1 MIGFATFYRHE
12 RPQNYVGETGA
23 RTRRVRPGGAHSWR
37 GSMETTRFTSIGRP
51 VDPAWPTNRAILI
64 LSLTVMLVVAAFRI
78 VFGGLAFL
86 PALVAG
92 AFAGGSVF
100 LAWAFARELD
110 PDHDLA
116 AFVGA
121 LIALPAWELL
131 GSPRFTSLVLLLLGL
146 RIVNRTVGPPARPL
160 DSIAL
165 LLLAGWVAWR
175 GDWITTVVILG
186 AFVLDGTLKPEHRI
200 HLAAAG
206 AALALTGVAVSRAG
220 IPAGLAGP
228 DLPSVLALALLLPFL
243 RVLAQ
248 SRNLQTL
255 TDVGALPLVAN
266 RIRSAQALGLLA
278 VLLAVAAYGLEG
290 LEALSP
296 LWAAMVGCGLFTLVA
311 GGRDRQ

>member
-1 MIGFATFYRHE
+1 
-12 RPQNYVGETGA
+12 
-23 RTRRVRPGGAHSWR
+23 
-37 GSMETTRFTSIGRP
+37 METTRITSIGRP

-92 AFAGGSVF
+92 ALAGGSVF

-131 GSPRFTSLVLLLLGL
+131 GSPRFASLVLLLLGL

-160 DSIAL
+160 DSISL
-165 LLLAGWVAWR
+165 LLLASWVAWR
-175 GDWITTVVILG
+175 GDWITMVVILG

-206 AALALTGVAVSRAG
+206 AVLALTGVAVSRAG

-228 DLPSVLALALLLPFL
+228 DLPSVVALALVVPFL

-296 LWAAMVGCGLFTLVA
+296 LWAAMVGCGLFTFVA
-311 GGRDRQ
+311 GGRERQ

>member
-12 RPQNYVGETGA
+12 RPQDYVGETRA

-37 GSMETTRFTSIGRP
+37 GSMETTRITSIGRP

-92 AFAGGSVF
+92 ALAGGSVF

-131 GSPRFTSLVLLLLGL
+131 GSPRFASLVLLLLGL

-160 DSIAL
+160 DSISL
-165 LLLAGWVAWR
+165 LLLASWVAWR
-175 GDWITTVVILG
+175 GDWITMVVILG

-206 AALALTGVAVSRAG
+206 AVLALTGVAVSRAG

-228 DLPSVLALALLLPFL
+228 DLPSVVALALVVPFL

-296 LWAAMVGCGLFTLVA
+296 LWAAMVGCGLFTFVA
-311 GGRDRQ
+311 GGRERQ

>member
-1 MIGFATFYRHE
+1 MS
-12 RPQNYVGETGA
+12 
-23 RTRRVRPGGAHSWR
+23 TRI
-37 GSMETTRFTSIGRP
+37 TSIGRP

-92 AFAGGSVF
+92 ALAGGSVF

-131 GSPRFTSLVLLLLGL
+131 GSPRFASLVLLLLGL

-175 GDWITTVVILG
+175 GDWITTVVLLG
-186 AFVLDGTLKPEHRI
+186 AFVLDGILKPEHRI

-206 AALALTGVAVSRAG
+206 AVLALTGVAVSRAG

-228 DLPSVLALALLLPFL
+228 DLPSVVALALVVPFL

-255 TDVGALPLVAN
+255 TDVGALPLVAI

-296 LWAAMVGCGLFTLVA
+296 LWAAMVGCGLFTFVA
-311 GGRDRQ
+311 GGMSAQPPCGGARASSAARRA

>member
-1 MIGFATFYRHE
+1 
-12 RPQNYVGETGA
+12 
-23 RTRRVRPGGAHSWR
+23 
-37 GSMETTRFTSIGRP
+37 METTRITSIGRP
-51 VDPAWPTNRAILI
+51 VDPAWPTNLAILI
-64 LSLTVMLVVAAFRI
+64 LSLTVVLVVAAFRM

-100 LAWAFARELD
+100 LAWALARELD

-121 LIALPAWELL
+121 LIALLAWELL
-131 GSPRFTSLVLLLLGL
+131 GSPRFASLVLLLLGL

-175 GDWITTVVILG
+175 GDWITTFVVLI
-186 AFVLDGTLKPEHRI
+186 AFLLDGTLRPEHRI

-220 IPAGLAGP
+220 IPAELSGP

-243 RVLAQ
+243 RILER
-248 SRNLQTL
+248 SRSLRTL
-255 TDVGALPLVAN
+255 TDVGALPLVAK
-266 RIRSAQALGLLA
+266 RVRSGQALGLLA
-278 VLLAVAAYGLEG
+278 VLLSVAAYGLEG

-296 LWAAMVGCGLFTLVA
+296 LWAAMVGCGLFSIVA

>member
-1 MIGFATFYRHE
+1 
-12 RPQNYVGETGA
+12 
-23 RTRRVRPGGAHSWR
+23 
-37 GSMETTRFTSIGRP
+37 METTRITSIGRP
-51 VDPAWPTNRAILI
+51 VDPTWPTNRAILI
-64 LSLTVMLVVAAFRI
+64 LSLTVVLLVAAFRM
-78 VFGGLAFL
+78 VLGGLAFL

-100 LAWAFARELD
+100 LAWALARELD
-110 PDHDLA
+110 PDHDMA

-131 GSPRFTSLVLLLLGL
+131 GSPRFASLVLLLLGL

-175 GDWITTVVILG
+175 GDWITTFVVLS
-186 AFVLDGTLKPEHRI
+186 AFILDGTLRPEHRV

-220 IPAGLAGP
+220 IPSDLTGP

-243 RVLAQ
+243 RTLER
-248 SRNLQTL
+248 SRSLRTL
-255 TDVGALPLVAN
+255 TDVGALPLVAK
-266 RIRSAQALGLLA
+266 RVRSAQALGLLA

-290 LEALSP
+290 LGALSP
-296 LWAAMVGCGLFTLVA
+296 LWAAMVGSGLFTIVA
-311 GGRDRQ
+311 GGRDRR

>member
-12 RPQNYVGETGA
+12 RPQNYVGETEA
-23 RTRRVRPGGAHSWR
+23 RNRRVRAGGAHRWR
-37 GSMETTRFTSIGRP
+37 GSMETTRITSIGRP

-64 LSLTVMLVVAAFRI
+64 LSLTVMLVVATFRI

-86 PALVAG
+86 PALVAA

-186 AFVLDGTLKPEHRI
+186 AFVLDGILKPEHRI

-206 AALALTGVAVSRAG
+206 AALALTAVAVSRAG

-243 RVLAQ
+243 RVLAP

-255 TDVGALPLVAN
+255 TDVGALPLVAI

-278 VLLAVAAYGLEG
+278 VFLAVAAYGLEG

-296 LWAAMVGCGLFTLVA
+296 LWAAMVGCGLFTFVA

>member
-12 RPQNYVGETGA
+12 RPQDYVGETRA
-23 RTRRVRPGGAHSWR
+23 RTRRVRPGGAQSWR
-37 GSMETTRFTSIGRP
+37 GSMETTRITSIGRP

-92 AFAGGSVF
+92 ALAGGSVF

-131 GSPRFTSLVLLLLGL
+131 GSPRFASLVLLLLGL

-160 DSIAL
+160 DSISL
-165 LLLAGWVAWR
+165 LLLASWVAWR

-228 DLPSVLALALLLPFL
+228 DLPSVVALALVVPFL

-266 RIRSAQALGLLA
+266 RIGSAQALGLLA

-296 LWAAMVGCGLFTLVA
+296 LWAAMVGCGLFTFVA
-311 GGRDRQ
+311 GGRERQ

>member
-1 MIGFATFYRHE
+1 MS
-12 RPQNYVGETGA
+12 
-23 RTRRVRPGGAHSWR
+23 TRI
-37 GSMETTRFTSIGRP
+37 TSIGRP

-100 LAWAFARELD
+100 LAWALARELD

-146 RIVNRTVGPPARPL
+146 RVVNRTVGPPARPL

-175 GDWITTVVILG
+175 GDWITTVVLLG
-186 AFVLDGTLKPEHRI
+186 AFVLDGILKPEHRI

-228 DLPSVLALALLLPFL
+228 DLPSVVALALLLPFL
-243 RVLAQ
+243 RVLAP
-248 SRNLQTL
+248 SRNLPTL
-255 TDVGALPLVAN
+255 TDVGALPLVAI

-296 LWAAMVGCGLFTLVA
+296 LWAAMVGCGLFALVA
-311 GGRDRQ
+311 GGRERQ